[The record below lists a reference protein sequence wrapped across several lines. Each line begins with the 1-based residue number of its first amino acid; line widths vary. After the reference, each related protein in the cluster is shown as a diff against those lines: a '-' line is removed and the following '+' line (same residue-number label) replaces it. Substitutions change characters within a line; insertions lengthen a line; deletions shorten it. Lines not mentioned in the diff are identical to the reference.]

1 MFHKADW
8 TQPQVGGLLSQLIV
22 REEAT
27 LQRAPDRNHKVRA
40 NHRELSMH
48 ARQESFFKERHAL
61 VAGPTHMGLP
71 GHRIEALLLEGAAKN
86 VKLTHPT
93 R

>member
-48 ARQESFFKERHAL
+48 ARQESFLRKGTPSLQVQHIWDYR
-61 VAGPTHMGLP
+61 V
-71 GHRIEALLLEGAAKN
+71 IESRPSSWKARLIMSS
-86 VKLTHPT
+86 
-93 R
+93 